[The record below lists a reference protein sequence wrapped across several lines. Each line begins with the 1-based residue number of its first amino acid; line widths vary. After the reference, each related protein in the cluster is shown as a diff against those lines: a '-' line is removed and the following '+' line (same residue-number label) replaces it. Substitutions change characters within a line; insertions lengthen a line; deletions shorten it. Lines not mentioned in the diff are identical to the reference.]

1 MMNQISIASL
11 EINNGAVIN
20 NGTITNNEYNNGS
33 PSDPAILQGLL
44 DTQNRLAN
52 SETLIADAIGELR
65 EALVNKD
72 EKTIQQKMKALTSGT
87 AAEVLKKVASAV
99 VLRFLGLS
107 R

>member
-1 MMNQISIASL
+1 MVHRGRESMTSNYNYNFGFQGIGIQSM
-11 EINNGAVIN
+11 E
-20 NGTITNNEYNNGS
+20 GTS
-33 PSDPAILQGLL
+33 ADPALLQELS
-44 DTQNRLAN
+44 DAQTRLAN

>member
-1 MMNQISIASL
+1 MTHN
-11 EINNGAVIN
+11 
-20 NGTITNNEYNNGS
+20 YNYNFGIQGIGIQSTEGS
-33 PSDPAILQGLL
+33 SADPAILQGLL

-107 R
+107 

>member
-1 MMNQISIASL
+1 MPNRFNIENL
-11 EINNGAVIN
+11 TVTNGAVIN
-20 NGTITNNEYNNGS
+20 NGTITNTVNNNAS
-33 PSDPAILQGLL
+33 PADAAILQELA
-44 DTQNRLAN
+44 DAQSRLAD

-65 EALVNKD
+65 EALVQKD

-107 R
+107 